1 MSPASPYKK
10 VAVVQ
15 LAYYPAGLFQRRS
28 PREDPLFDPKRPV
41 DSLLPSHGPGTS
53 VLRDELG
60 SLRQR
65 IREAHDAQLLLKVQA
80 LLEACKAWEVELIV
94 FPEYS
99 LPWNLLEAVASAAG
113 DMVVVAGTH
122 TVDLPAHR
130 SGLYQKLHAPI
141 EPEIGQA
148 VCPVLHRGRLLALQP
163 KLNPA
168 RPEQNTMEPGQTWE
182 PVMLPESIPGPMGTL
197 VCLDFLYQRSPL
209 HQQLVLPRLKECRFL
224 VVPSLT
230 PYYTLPEFEAKAWE
244 EARRYKLPVLYCDGA
259 DGGGTTLFVDE
270 GPPAELR
277 QFPDK
282 VGYLEPGDEGVI
294 VAEVNLGMV
303 HPGDSTSYDAP
314 LDVRPVAEAS
324 LVYRTAPAGEEYARW
339 LEEGA
344 TLLEGRSP
352 GALAK
357 MADRIRRD
365 EAILLNAGALSG
377 AKARGRRLGRLVNDI
392 RAERV
397 TRLEDVRRFTREV
410 LLPEHALPP
419 TALRAAL
426 ARGAADAVFAWLE
439 RDEAR
444 AAGFGEVEVRLR
456 KAADSL
462 DKAHVWTDEARKV
475 VGALA
480 EQVRGPLETKS
491 AREKPVEPAVRVV
504 LPDGLDP
511 VVLGFRKHKGWVLC
525 FKATPGDFHAGHREP
540 FDGPVKTS
548 GHVKQAAGNPALFRE
563 GLPAPSVERIESAE
577 SLFSLVLAE
586 GAERATAIA
595 VWRDGA
601 SEAAMVLVA
610 SRQAGKW
617 SLWSDGLDAS
627 LDSNRQQ
634 IQQAVH
640 SSGLEGAD
648 LHVIPPTSL
657 RSRAQALL
665 PRFEGARALVS
676 SLREERLR
684 EVQGQFVEP
693 DARVRDGARE
703 PLLGA
708 LESWLDSGP
717 RTALLLGE
725 FGSGKST
732 ALAEW
737 AWRRWQKEEVPRPL
751 LANIAGATTDRGA
764 EALLLEAA
772 GLEDTITHRAALRV
786 LIQHQLLVPCFDGFD
801 EMATRT
807 DATELAGRLAG
818 LLGVA
823 RGGGRVLVSSRSHY
837 FPTEAHLQNAVA
849 EALAQAL
856 GPAADL
862 QRMVLEPLSD
872 EQIRLLVHRILGG
885 KAEDALDRISRTYDL
900 QDLVH
905 RPLLLGMVLNTLDQL
920 VSGAKVGRSD
930 LYEAYLQRWLDQ
942 TRSEDPDCFSDD
954 QKKAFAESL
963 AEELWRSGQPS
974 CTWQELRRS
983 VTARLVEHLPE
994 SMPIGAAMLEIQ
1006 GGAFFVHEGQDRYRF
1021 AHKSFLEYFLAR
1033 ALVRTLPERP
1043 LESLR
1048 TRPLTQEVAAFVG
1061 EIVRR
1066 EGEPR
1071 EARAVRALRSF
1082 LTEGRARVAL
1092 PGFTSEPAAE
1102 AAVNALRLL
1111 RGLARW
1117 MGDGVGWIPEGADL
1131 RWVELTGEDLRGL
1144 SLVGARLE
1152 GAALS
1157 GADLSKADLSGARL
1171 EHARMNGARL
1181 FDTKL
1186 MRAAARKADFTQAE
1200 ADRAELTGADFQGA
1214 ILRQSMWS
1222 RCGWGEVRLE
1232 EADVTAWGAPGGTP
1246 FQERALS
1253 IARSGMAVA
1262 LATGHAG
1269 SVNAGAWDAEGRRL
1283 ASCGNDGTVRLW
1295 GSEDPEQFIFRA
1307 LFSAIDGSSFVRTQ
1321 GGFFSASVDIPERI
1335 HLALPC
1341 PGAHVGT
1348 TFYLP
1353 LAGLHDFLHRPDKV
1367 SAALVGDLSGDD
1379 AWAELE
1385 RMGLGEGHAWS
1396 GEAERITPSRSQER
1410 LPNPF
1415 RPGPALTGSSHL
1427 PGREDAL
1434 ADLQAL
1440 IESRSPAILRGPRRA
1455 GKTSLLN
1462 ALARRLA
1469 STHQVRHLTLEARNI
1484 VTDDDLAR
1492 VLEPSLGNDPR
1503 PAAMLRARLRQ
1514 ESAAVLL
1521 LDEIANLLRADASV
1535 FAWLRAVGQESTSVV
1550 LVGSHWDW
1558 AQVVHHAASAP
1569 GSSFGNDVTPVTL
1582 GPLSEAAA
1590 LDFLEKT
1597 APPDVPLPAKGAGRL
1612 LVERCGAWPFYLQV
1626 MGYAVVQAARAGNR
1640 QPLVERAAVTELYED
1655 RLLVDRDVGYFRTRW
1670 AELPPR
1676 AQAVL
1681 WRVRASEEGSL
1692 PAIRNLAPEER
1703 KVLRDTGLCDSL
1715 GRWVED
1721 KPFYDWLR
1729 RIADEDLGR
1738 NG

>member
-1 MSPASPYKK
+1 M
-10 VAVVQ
+10 
-15 LAYYPAGLFQRRS
+15 
-28 PREDPLFDPKRPV
+28 
-41 DSLLPSHGPGTS
+41 
-53 VLRDELG
+53 LRDELG

-1283 ASCGNDGTVRLW
+1283 ASCGYDGTVRVWDVETGREQAQLRGHHGGVMSVAWDAEGRRLASCGNDGTVRLW